1 MKKLTFVAIMAIV
14 AVAFTACGNKGKKVS
29 LKDQADSVSFAMGI
43 LNSQYIQSM
52 GIDSADAKE
61 FLKGVKD
68 GMKYASN
75 EDKEAYCMGL
85 DMGLKMG
92 NGFGEFAK
100 KYEMLNKGKMTD
112 KKFLEGLA
120 TVFDSKAQKM
130 DPMQAQTLIQ
140 TVVQQLMDANK
151 AQSEKFMKEIA
162 QNKDVKKL
170 NNGVYYKVI
179 KAGNGKKATTS
190 SIVKLNY
197 EGKTVDGSVFD
208 SSYKRGEAAE
218 MSPTQVIPGFQQAL
232 LNMPVG
238 STWEVY
244 IPSAQAYGEQGSG
257 NKILPNSA
265 LIFKIE
271 VLDVKDAPVAAP
283 AMPTNPNAA
292 NQAPAESTPKK

>member
-75 EDKEAYCMGL
+75 EKKEAYCMGL

-140 TVVQQLMDANK
+140 GVVQQLMDANK

>member
-75 EDKEAYCMGL
+75 EKKEAYCMGL

-140 TVVQQLMDANK
+140 GVVQQLMDANK

-162 QNKDVKKL
+162 QDKEVKKL
-170 NNGVYYKVI
+170 QNGVYYKVI

>member
-75 EDKEAYCMGL
+75 EKKEAYCMGL

-179 KAGNGKKATTS
+179 KAGNGKKATTT

>member
-75 EDKEAYCMGL
+75 EKKEAYCMGL

-140 TVVQQLMDANK
+140 GVVQQLMDANK

-265 LIFKIE
+265 LMFKIE

>member
-75 EDKEAYCMGL
+75 EKKEAYCMGL

-140 TVVQQLMDANK
+140 GVVQQLMDANK

-283 AMPTNPNAA
+283 AIPTNPNAA

>member
-75 EDKEAYCMGL
+75 EKKEAYCMGL

-140 TVVQQLMDANK
+140 GVVQQLMDANK

-162 QNKDVKKL
+162 QDKDVKKL

>member
-75 EDKEAYCMGL
+75 EKKEAYCMGL

-151 AQSEKFMKEIA
+151 AQSEKFMKKIA

>member
-92 NGFGEFAK
+92 GGFGEFAK
-100 KYEMLNKGKMTD
+100 KYEMLGKGKMSD
-112 KKFLEGLA
+112 KKFIEGLA
-120 TVFDSKAQKM
+120 TAFDSKAQKM

-162 QNKDVKKL
+162 QDKDVKKL

-238 STWEVY
+238 STWEV
-244 IPSAQAYGEQGSG
+244 
-257 NKILPNSA
+257 
-265 LIFKIE
+265 
-271 VLDVKDAPVAAP
+271 
-283 AMPTNPNAA
+283 
-292 NQAPAESTPKK
+292 ESTPKK

>member
-75 EDKEAYCMGL
+75 EKKEAYCMGL

-140 TVVQQLMDANK
+140 GVVQQLMDANK

-179 KAGNGKKATTS
+179 KAGNGKKATTT

>member
-75 EDKEAYCMGL
+75 EKKEAYCMGL

-140 TVVQQLMDANK
+140 TVVQQLMEANK

>member
-75 EDKEAYCMGL
+75 EKKEAYCMGL

-140 TVVQQLMDANK
+140 GVVQQLMDANK

-170 NNGVYYKVI
+170 NNGVYYKVL

>member
-1 MKKLTFVAIMAIV
+1 MAIV

-75 EDKEAYCMGL
+75 EKKEAYCMGL

-140 TVVQQLMDANK
+140 GVVQQLMDANK

>member
-75 EDKEAYCMGL
+75 EKKEAYCMGL

-140 TVVQQLMDANK
+140 GVVQQLMDANK

-179 KAGNGKKATTS
+179 KASNGKKATTS

>member
-75 EDKEAYCMGL
+75 EKKEAYCMGL

>member
-92 NGFGEFAK
+92 GGFGEFAK
-100 KYEMLNKGKMTD
+100 KYEMLGKGKMSD
-112 KKFLEGLA
+112 KKFIEGLA
-120 TVFDSKAQKM
+120 TAFDSKAQKM

-140 TVVQQLMDANK
+140 TVVQQLMEANK

-162 QNKDVKKL
+162 QDKEVKKL
-170 NNGVYYKVI
+170 QNGVYYKVI
-179 KAGNGKKATTS
+179 KAGNGQKANVN

-197 EGKTVDGSVFD
+197 EGKTVDGTIFD
-208 SSYKRGEAAE
+208 SSYKRGQAAE
-218 MSPTQVIPGFQQAL
+218 MSPAQVIPGFQQAL

-244 IPSAQAYGEQGSG
+244 IPAAQAYGEQGSG

-271 VLDVKDAPVAAP
+271 VLEVKKAPQAAAPMIPNNSNADIAPVD
-283 AMPTNPNAA
+283 TTA
-292 NQAPAESTPKK
+292 NQ